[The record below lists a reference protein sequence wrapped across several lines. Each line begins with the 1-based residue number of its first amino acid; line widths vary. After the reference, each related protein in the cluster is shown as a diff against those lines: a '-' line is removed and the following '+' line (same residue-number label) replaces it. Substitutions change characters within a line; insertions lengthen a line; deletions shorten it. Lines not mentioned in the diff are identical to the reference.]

1 MFSKTTLANGLRVV
15 TVPMES
21 VKSVTVLVMVATGSR
36 YEGQRI
42 NGVSH
47 FLEHMI
53 FKGTKKRPSSFAISS
68 TIDGIGGSF
77 NAFTGKEYTGFYV
90 KAAAK
95 HLELVLDVLSDMLLN
110 SLYDQEEFDRER
122 GVIIEEINMHEDDP
136 GSKVGDLFERVLFGG
151 HPLGRKISGEK
162 GNIENLARSDVVN
175 YLSDN
180 YKSQA
185 IVVGLAGNFD
195 KNLVSGYFV
204 RVPKGKENT
213 FEPFKVSQNTPRVTV
228 GYKKTDQANIVLG
241 VPSYFL
247 GHPDRYVLS
256 VLGNI
261 LGGTMSSRLFTQ
273 VRVKRGL
280 AYTIIAG
287 SEEFHD
293 TGFFAVSAGLRLF
306 SLEEA
311 IKVILGELDLI
322 RAKPVDATELARAK
336 DYFAGRMLLSLED
349 SYRTAMFYTVQEL
362 LEKKVETPEEV
373 LAMVEKVTVEDIQ
386 RVAKDIFVNQKLNL
400 AVVGP
405 FKDESK
411 FEKILKL

>member
-1 MFSKTTLANGLRVV
+1 MYSKTLLPNGLRVI

-36 YEGQRI
+36 YESQKL

-110 SLYDQEEFDRER
+110 SLYDQKELDRER

-136 GSKVGDLFERVLFGG
+136 GSKVGDLFERVLFGN

-162 GNIENLARSDVVN
+162 ENIEKISCPDVVN
-175 YLSDN
+175 YVSEN
-180 YKSQA
+180 YKSQS
-185 IVVGLAGNFD
+185 IVVGLAGNFN
-195 KNLVSGYFV
+195 KNLVSKYFN
-204 RVPKGKENT
+204 RVPKGKENI
-213 FEPFKVSQNTPRVTV
+213 FEPFKILQKEPKVAV
-228 GYKKTDQANIVLG
+228 GYKKTDQANLVLG
-241 VPSYFL
+241 VPAYSL
-247 GHPDRYVLS
+247 GHPDRYTLA

-261 LGGTMSSRLFTQ
+261 LGGTMSSRLFIE
-273 VRVKRGL
+273 VRAKRGL
-280 AYTIIAG
+280 AYSISAG
-287 SEEFHD
+287 AEELHD
-293 TGFFAVSAGLRLF
+293 TGFFAVSAGLRLS

-311 IKVILGELDLI
+311 IKVIIGEIGKI
-322 RAKPVDATELARAK
+322 RDKNVEENELRRAK
-336 DYFAGRMLLSLED
+336 DCFAGRMLLSLED
-349 SYRTAMFYTVQEL
+349 SYRTAMFYTSQEL

-373 LAMVEKVTVEDIQ
+373 LAMVEKVTAEDVQ
-386 RVAKDIFVNQKLNL
+386 KVAKDIFVGQKLNL

-405 FKDESK
+405 FKSEEK
-411 FEKILKL
+411 FAKILRI

>member
-1 MFSKTTLANGLRVV
+1 
-15 TVPMES
+15 MEGI
-21 VKSVTVLVMVATGSR
+21 KSVTVLVMVATGSR
-36 YEGQRI
+36 YESQQL

-110 SLYDQEEFDRER
+110 SLYDKNELDRER

-136 GSKVGDLFERVLFGG
+136 GSKVGDLFEQVLFGN

-162 GNIENLARSDVVN
+162 ENIENLSRSDVVN
-175 YLSDN
+175 YVSDN
-180 YKSQA
+180 YKSRA
-185 IVVGLAGNFD
+185 IVVGLAGNFN
-195 KNLVSGYFV
+195 KNLVSNYFD
-204 RVPKGKENT
+204 RVTKGKESS
-213 FEPFKVSQNTPRVTV
+213 FIPFNVSQNEPKFAVE
-228 GYKKTDQANIVLG
+228 YKKTDQANLVLG
-241 VPSYFL
+241 VPSYSL
-247 GHPDRYVLS
+247 GHSDRYVLA

-261 LGGTMSSRLFTQ
+261 LGGTMSSRLFIE
-273 VRVKRGL
+273 VRAKRGL
-280 AYTIIAG
+280 AYSISAG
-287 SEEFHD
+287 AEEFRD
-293 TGFFAVSAGLRLF
+293 TGFFAVSAGLRL
-306 SLEEA
+306 SGLEEA

-322 RAKPVDATELARAK
+322 RAKAPSASELRRAK

-349 SYRTAMFYTVQEL
+349 SYRTAMFYTAQEL
-362 LEKKVETPEEV
+362 LEKKIETPEEV
-373 LAMVEKVTVEDIQ
+373 LKKVEKVTVEDIQ
-386 RVAKDIFVNQKLNL
+386 RVAKDIFVSQKLNL

-405 FKDESK
+405 FKNEKK
-411 FEKILKL
+411 FAKLLKI